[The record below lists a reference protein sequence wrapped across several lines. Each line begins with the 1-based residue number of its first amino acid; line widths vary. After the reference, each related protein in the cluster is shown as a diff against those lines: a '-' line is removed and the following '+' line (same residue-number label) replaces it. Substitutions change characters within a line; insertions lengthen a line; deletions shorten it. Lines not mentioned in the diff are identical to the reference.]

1 MVGHQQINE
10 RPKENMPQTLGI
22 LVTSDIH
29 WDDIFQLTKAAV
41 TQGRKVV
48 LYLAGNGV
56 LLVHEPMF
64 EMISNKAVIYVCRES
79 CKVNGLGETIKGI
92 SADQIV
98 TSEKQAEII
107 EGCDRYLVL

>member
-1 MVGHQQINE
+1 MS
-10 RPKENMPQTLGI
+10 QTLGI
-22 LVTSDIH
+22 LVSSDSH
-29 WDDIFQLTKAAV
+29 WDDVFQLTRAAV
-41 TQGRKVV
+41 TQGRKVI

-56 LLVHEPMF
+56 LLVHEPVF
-64 EMISNKAVIYVCRES
+64 EMISSKAAVYVCRES
-79 CKVNGLGETIKGI
+79 CKVNGMGETIKGI